1 MHIFSLRA
9 RVPCPYISACHA
21 FYAAYCLLLASYC
34 FQSLSRLSLVFNLL
48 MSYTLNDLERLLSFI
63 REIREDKPMNNIY
76 FIEAKSPGS
85 HIFSR
90 TALPRL
96 GTILLATILNKKG
109 YNTQAF
115 IEDIVAPDWSLLENA
130 DMICISSISST
141 ATRAFQLA
149 ERFRKLGIPVVLGG
163 VHSTFLPDESL
174 SYADYVVR
182 GEGEETLVELIE
194 HLGAGKPLDSIRGLS
209 FRNSSNEI
217 VHNPSREL
225 IKDLNEAPIPNFGLV
240 YKWAE
245 KAKVIPIATSRGC
258 PFACKFCSVI
268 PMFGRK
274 YRFKSIDRILEEIK
288 AAASHK
294 CHTFFIDDNFA
305 ANKKR
310 TKTLLKALID
320 RNIKLEWSAQV
331 RTDIAKDEEL
341 LDLMKKAGCFSVY
354 IGFESINPKTLDLYN
369 KGQGL
374 QDIENSIKAVQ
385 KRSINIHGMFVLGSD
400 TDDIQTIRNT
410 ATFAKKLHIDS
421 IQFMMLTPLP
431 GTPVFDELKSSG
443 RLIHTE
449 WNKYDAH
456 HAVFEPKL
464 MTAFELHV
472 ETLKAMSKFYSWPA
486 IFRNLWQ
493 FDFFYAVVGL
503 YGKRSVKKA
512 MAGTRQYVDHLKELI
527 TNEFDVKTE
536 KLRQF
541 FHQKHGDR
549 KKIILN
555 TATLETT
562 ESTFFSTFLAK
573 LDREIIV
580 NKEIFAA
587 KKNMLAIT
595 PLVDHIKD
603 QHEKGKQQ
611 LAELYEKYKDTLNA
625 TKVINIETISLF
637 KTCENIGLLLN
648 VNAKKIRKAYEQALK
663 SIGGKAFECKHVMVL
678 VAQE

>member
-1 MHIFSLRA
+1 MKI
-9 RVPCPYISACHA
+9 
-21 FYAAYCLLLASYC
+21 
-34 FQSLSRLSLVFNLL
+34 
-48 MSYTLNDLERLLSFI
+48 
-63 REIREDKPMNNIY
+63 KNIY

-96 GTILLATILNKKG
+96 GTILLATILNNKG
-109 YNTQAF
+109 YNTQSF
-115 IEDIVAPDWSLLENA
+115 IEDIVAPDWSKLEDA
-130 DMICISSISST
+130 DLICISSISST
-141 ATRAFQLA
+141 ANRAFQLA

-182 GEGEETLVELIE
+182 GEGEETLVELVQ
-194 HLGAGKPLDSIRGLS
+194 HLEADRPLDTIKGLS
-209 FRNSSNEI
+209 YRNSSNEI
-217 VHNPSREL
+217 VHNPSRDL

-258 PFACKFCSVI
+258 PFACRFCSVI

-274 YRFKSIDRILEEIK
+274 YRFKSIDRILEEIR

-294 CHTFFIDDNFA
+294 CHVFFIDDNFA

-310 TKTLLKALID
+310 TKTLLRALID
-320 RNIKLEWSAQV
+320 NKIKLEWSAQV

-369 KGQGL
+369 KSQGL
-374 QDIENSIKAVQ
+374 QDIEDAIKAVQ

-400 TDDIQTIRNT
+400 TDDIETIRNT
-410 ATFAKKLHIDS
+410 AVFAKKLDIDS

-443 RLIHTE
+443 RLIHTD
-449 WNKYDAH
+449 WSKYDAH

-472 ETLKAMSKFYSWPA
+472 ETLKAMSKFYSWAA

-512 MAGTRQYVDHLKELI
+512 LAGTKQYVDYLKDLI
-527 TNEFDVKTE
+527 TTQFDLKTE

-541 FHQKHGDR
+541 LHHKQGEK

-555 TATLETT
+555 TAALEKT
-562 ESTFFSTFLAK
+562 ESTFFTTFLSQ
-573 LDREIIV
+573 LDNELVV
-580 NKEIFAA
+580 NKEVFSAR
-587 KKNMLAIT
+587 KNMLAIT
-595 PLVDHIKD
+595 PLVEHIKGK
-603 QHEKGKQQ
+603 HEKGKQQ
-611 LAELYEKYKDTLNA
+611 LADLYEKYKDVLSVTR
-625 TKVINIETISLF
+625 VINIETISLF
-637 KTCENIGLLLN
+637 KACENIGLLLN
-648 VNAKKIRKAYEQALK
+648 ANARKIRDAYEHALK
-663 SIGGKAFECKHVMVL
+663 SIGGTAFECNNILVL
-678 VAQE
+678 VAQ